1 MTRLTEGIQSQLQR
15 GDLRSSS
22 RRGLEILAEP
32 ARPLAH
38 ERKSKIKIKIMKMIK
53 RKSTIKSRIY
63 FAELLLSYSRDEF

>member
-22 RRGLEILAEP
+22 RRGLETHAEP

-38 ERKSKIKIKIMKMIK
+38 ERKSKIKIMKMIK

-63 FAELLLSYSRDEF
+63 FAELPLSYSRDGF